1 MVGLAIKEI
10 GFCKEDLEKIKKHKN
25 LFAFLYKISLQNQ
38 KSWSNEII
46 KQYKERE
53 IFIKEYKFNESALII
68 SNLPV
73 YFGKP

>member
-46 KQYKERE
+46 KKYKERE
-53 IFIKEYKFNESALII
+53 IFIK
-68 SNLPV
+68 
-73 YFGKP
+73 

>member
-10 GFCKEDLEKIKKHKN
+10 GFWEEDLEKIKKHKN

-46 KQYKERE
+46 KKYKERE
-53 IFIKEYKFNESALII
+53 IFIKEYKFNAH
-68 SNLPV
+68 
-73 YFGKP
+73 